1 MKNLDLSRDIYNSYY
16 TVEKHGAL
24 LQVKDKTVPFGTSI
38 TLLGDS
44 SYLKSGEKVRIVR
57 KIKKK

>member
-1 MKNLDLSRDIYNSYY
+1 LAVKN
-16 TVEKHGAL
+16 
-24 LQVKDKTVPFGTSI
+24 KTVPFGTTI

>member
-1 MKNLDLSRDIYNSYY
+1 MNTDLEKDTFNSYF

-24 LQVKDKTVPFGTSI
+24 LAVKNKTVPFGTTI

>member
-1 MKNLDLSRDIYNSYY
+1 LAVKN
-16 TVEKHGAL
+16 
-24 LQVKDKTVPFGTSI
+24 KTVPFGTTI

-57 KIKKK
+57 KFKSK